1 MVKTFTRN
9 RPSLAVIV
17 LLICLP
23 IAAILALLG
32 FAGGHIGRYV
42 VNAEVTAIALREI
55 GLSRLEVAATVKV
68 QNVMPIGITVDRI
81 AYNVYFLQNDDWI
94 YLGRAER
101 TEDIVVPG
109 RGTTT
114 IEVSHEVRTLSVATM
129 LLEAIRQ
136 MGQVDMMLSGSA
148 KIEFGPL
155 SLGVPF
161 ERTRTLSLRPGQD
174 YKILERT
181 VLGRQ
186 TRGDVALAGPGWQDD
201 WWYEF
206 PPAHR
211 PNELLRSR
219 RPWAKVDV

>member
-1 MVKTFTRN
+1 MVKTSTGN
-9 RPSLAVIV
+9 RPPLAVIV
-17 LLICLP
+17 LLLGLP
-23 IAAILALLG
+23 VAAMLALLG

-42 VNAEVTAIALREI
+42 VNAEVTAITLREV
-55 GLSRLEVAATVKV
+55 GLSRLELAATVKV
-68 QNVMPIGITVDRI
+68 ENVMPIGITVDRI
-81 AYNVYFLQNDDWI
+81 AYDLYFLQNDDWI

-148 KIEFGPL
+148 RIEFGPL
-155 SLGVPF
+155 NLAVPF

-174 YKILERT
+174 YRTLERM
-181 VLGRQ
+181 VLGCQSRD
-186 TRGDVALAGPGWQDD
+186 DVALADSQ
-201 WWYEF
+201 
-206 PPAHR
+206 A
-211 PNELLRSR
+211 R
-219 RPWAKVDV
+219 RLVVRISPRASSQ

>member
-1 MVKTFTRN
+1 MKTSTGN
-9 RPSLAVIV
+9 RPPLAVIV
-17 LLICLP
+17 LLLCLP
-23 IAAILALLG
+23 VAIVLALLG

-42 VNAEVTAIALREI
+42 VNAEITAITLREVS
-55 GLSRLEVAATVKV
+55 LSQLEVAATVKV
-68 QNVMPIGITVDRI
+68 ENVMPIGITVDRI

-94 YLGRAER
+94 YLGQAER

-114 IEVSHEVRTLSVATM
+114 VEISHEVRTLSAATM

-148 KIEFGPL
+148 KIAFGPL

-174 YKILERT
+174 YKILEHV

-186 TRGDVALAGPGWQDD
+186 SRDDVALADSQ
-201 WWYEF
+201 
-206 PPAHR
+206 A
-211 PNELLRSR
+211 R
-219 RPWAKVDV
+219 RLVVRISPHASSQ